1 MQIGMG
7 SPLGAIYHV
16 FLSVLSVLCHN
27 FEKVGNHCFN
37 PYFERE
43 LTLWEPAYDI
53 FVLRFRP
60 KKQQFSVALPTP

>member
-43 LTLWEPAYDI
+43 LTL
-53 FVLRFRP
+53 
-60 KKQQFSVALPTP
+60 